1 MKILILLF
9 FCVPVDT
16 NTYDILNE
24 IASEVGQRSPE
35 PISDI
40 PMRII
45 MKNKAE
51 KLKMLSQ
58 CLFNEFSLYLRDAE
72 ADW

>member
-9 FCVPVDT
+9 FCVPVDA

-24 IASEVGQRSPE
+24 IASKVDQRSPE
-35 PISDI
+35 PISHI
-40 PMRII
+40 PMRRT

-51 KLKMLSQ
+51 KLKKLSQ

-72 ADW
+72 AD

>member
-1 MKILILLF
+1 MKILILF

-24 IASEVGQRSPE
+24 TASKVGQRSPE

-40 PMRII
+40 PMRT
-45 MKNKAE
+45 MKN
-51 KLKMLSQ
+51 
-58 CLFNEFSLYLRDAE
+58 
-72 ADW
+72 

>member
-24 IASEVGQRSPE
+24 IASKVGQRSPE

-40 PMRII
+40 PVRRT
-45 MKNKAE
+45 MKN
-51 KLKMLSQ
+51 
-58 CLFNEFSLYLRDAE
+58 
-72 ADW
+72 